1 MASSAAVTTGQVK
14 AARALL
20 GWSQGDLADASGV
33 SHPSIKRLE
42 ADTGDLGGYAETQA
56 KIGQGIATVHH
67 HLNDPEKRAEL
78 ERAAGTAGKTAA
90 RMLGRA
96 AGNLRN
102 KIGGD

>member
-1 MASSAAVTTGQVK
+1 VLGSFFGRAIVAAVRSVGAVAVN
-14 AARALL
+14 AAMTELRK
-20 GWSQGDLADASGV
+20 
-33 SHPSIKRLE
+33 P
-42 ADTGDLGGYAETQA
+42 ETQA
-56 KIGQGIATVHH
+56 KIGAGIATAQQ

-102 KIGGD
+102 KIGGDGPT

>member
-56 KIGQGIATVHH
+56 KIVA
-67 HLNDPEKRAEL
+67 AL
-78 ERAAGTAGKTAA
+78 EAAGVEFTNGGEPGVK
-90 RMLGRA
+90 LKLKKGR
-96 AGNLRN
+96 RR
-102 KIGGD
+102 

>member
-1 MASSAAVTTGQVK
+1 MLGSFLGRAVVAAVRSVGAVAVN
-14 AARALL
+14 AAMTELRK
-20 GWSQGDLADASGV
+20 
-33 SHPSIKRLE
+33 P
-42 ADTGDLGGYAETQA
+42 ETQA

-96 AGNLRN
+96 AGTIRN
-102 KIGGD
+102 KISGD

>member
-1 MASSAAVTTGQVK
+1 MFGSFLGRALVTAARSVAAVAVN
-14 AARALL
+14 AAMTELKK
-20 GWSQGDLADASGV
+20 
-33 SHPSIKRLE
+33 PE
-42 ADTGDLGGYAETQA
+42 NQA

>member
-1 MASSAAVTTGQVK
+1 MLGSFLGRALVTAARSVAAVAVN
-14 AARALL
+14 AAMTELKK
-20 GWSQGDLADASGV
+20 
-33 SHPSIKRLE
+33 PE
-42 ADTGDLGGYAETQA
+42 NQA

-102 KIGGD
+102 KISGD